1 MSRQANLDALR
12 NDALV
17 AWLQPGA
24 DDAGLQ
30 RFIAGLE
37 PALRPEVE
45 QAARAAREALMD
57 FLSAPFSGDEDEW
70 LFAAAVR
77 DHLLARFHWLS
88 EAGVNALV
96 DHTDSASA
104 WAIDRP

>member
-1 MSRQANLDALR
+1 MGKQADLDALR

-24 DDAGLQ
+24 DDAGLR

-37 PALRPEVE
+37 PARRAEVE
-45 QAARAAREALMD
+45 YAPRAAREALMD

-70 LFAAAVR
+70 LFTAAIR
-77 DHLLARFHWLS
+77 HHLVGRFQWLS
-88 EAGVNALV
+88 EAGVNALLA
-96 DHTDSASA
+96 HIDSASA